1 MSATTEPQTGRMGER
16 FGHGACVLCGANNRD
31 GAQVLV
37 WAQAT
42 FCETKESPKGAS

>member
-1 MSATTEPQTGRMGER
+1 MKAE
-16 FGHGACVLCGANNRD
+16 LRD

-42 FCETKESPKGAS
+42 FCETKESPKEAS